1 MDIVR
6 LIALKFPNL
15 RKNIRIAH
23 LRYTP
28 EQFVKRSLRLAG
40 FISVGLVAL
49 AFFLFSRDR
58 HPVDILILL
67 IMVSILSF
75 FGSFLFLMMT
85 PSGYIKKRQRE
96 IDKDVLF
103 AGRFILVKLES
114 GTPMFNTLID
124 ASRGYGVAG
133 KYFKEIVDEINT
145 GTPMEVALTNA
156 RTYSSSERFKKIIWQ
171 IVLALKTGTE
181 VSGALRNTLHS
192 ITVEQ
197 QIEIKAYGKKLSS
210 VLLFYMVLAVVMP
223 SLGLAMTFILA
234 SIIGITIT
242 TPMVYIVLFSLAVFQ
257 LSFVFIIKSIRPAVD
272 L

>member
-1 MDIVR
+1 MDIVHI
-6 LIALKFPNL
+6 IALKFPGL
-15 RKNIRIAH
+15 RKKIRIAH

-28 EQFVKRSLRLAG
+28 EQFVKRSLQLAG
-40 FISVGLVAL
+40 FLSIGLVAI

-58 HPVDILILL
+58 HPLDVLVMLVL
-67 IMVSILSF
+67 VGVFSFLGSF
-75 FGSFLFLMMT
+75 FFLMNT

-103 AGRFILVKLES
+103 AGRYILVKLES

-124 ASRGYGVAG
+124 ASHSYGVAG

-145 GTPMEVALTNA
+145 GTPMEIALSNA

-171 IVLALKTGTE
+171 ILLALKTGTE
-181 VSGALRNTLHS
+181 VSKALRNTLHA

-223 SLGLAMTFILA
+223 SLGLAMMFILA
-234 SIIGITIT
+234 SIVGITIT
-242 TPMVYIVLFSLAVFQ
+242 TPMVYIVLFALGVFQ
-257 LSFVFIIKSIRPAVD
+257 MSFVFIIKSIRPTVD